1 MVVYERMP
9 DDLTGTY
16 WSVQQKAKVS
26 SYHVTFTLVDPLGNQ
41 YKRVYAPVGSGSGT
55 DPLAQ
60 PDSNGVYVVDINHNT
75 STLSYLD
82 NMLSTTSRMP
92 APALRA
98 FFFGFFFG
106 VFQVLELPFARV
118 KGREQVC
125 DSRVRCQGCGLGEQP
140 CESCAHFGRS
150 NSRTC
155 CREGVCWPVI
165 TDRAVPLGVDEIA
178 LSSRCR
184 REQRTEIKMASL
196 AKERVPM
203 VD

>member
-1 MVVYERMP
+1 MACGESEGSP
-9 DDLTGTY
+9 PTG
-16 WSVQQKAKVS
+16 SPPSFIHSQ
-26 SYHVTFTLVDPLGNQ
+26 
-41 YKRVYAPVGSGSGT
+41 
-55 DPLAQ
+55 
-60 PDSNGVYVVDINHNT
+60 
-75 STLSYLD
+75 
-82 NMLSTTSRMP
+82 SRHLIFRP
-92 APALRA
+92 FGA
-98 FFFGFFFG
+98 FFFLFFFWC
-106 VFQVLELPFARV
+106 VPEVLELPFARV